1 MIGNIWFRNKI
12 TAVRLQ
18 KIAPN
23 LRCKDDIFR
32 LLENSIVRM
41 SDVGEKLHLGAQ
53 EGADAGDVDSALMW
67 RPHNTEVREPSM
79 IHFLKNILLGDF
91 FIFFVLYSTLLHLP
105 PLRFHCADGLWDRTQ
120 DRCNWCIG
128 SQTL

>member
-12 TAVRLQ
+12 VRLQ
-18 KIAPN
+18 KTVPN

-32 LLENSIVRM
+32 LLENRIVRM

-67 RPHNTEVREPSM
+67 RPHNTEVR
-79 IHFLKNILLGDF
+79 
-91 FIFFVLYSTLLHLP
+91 
-105 PLRFHCADGLWDRTQ
+105 DRQ
-120 DRCNWCIG
+120 W
-128 SQTL
+128 SQ